1 MSLLAEDLE
10 FPTSSVEPNVRFAIL
25 PKKTAGASFRLLEEK
40 SVAIKQS
47 ALHGKTPPVDPLLS
61 VIRKEPDGA
70 AIPGAVEFIGGGGA
84 SVTLVV
90 SSWCFGFGRYPEK
103 AISHLFIHKISE
115 LSSSILSLSK
125 KFSL

>member
-1 MSLLAEDLE
+1 MAEDSE

-47 ALHGKTPPVDPLLS
+47 KLRGKTPSVDPLLG

-70 AIPGAVEFIGGGGA
+70 AIHGAVESIGGGEA

-90 SSWCFGFGRYPEK
+90 SSCCFGFGRYPE
-103 AISHLFIHKISE
+103 
-115 LSSSILSLSK
+115 
-125 KFSL
+125 